1 MKQYFVGRAARRKLV
16 VLALAMILCSGC
28 AEQVAGPAATP
39 SPTIALPPTRPSP
52 SPAAP
57 AAPTPLPPSATPPP
71 AAPPSATPPSAVP
84 PSATLPPSATPPA
97 GSAAATPTIVPA
109 PFAYLWP
116 AYLPPNMRISPSETR
131 VAREGEVAED
141 GTGFFILTFTDG
153 AGKLVLG
160 GGATE
165 TLPLTGEQRSLTV
178 GGRAA
183 TLTTKGEQRQLVFV
197 VATGRLF
204 VYSSQL
210 SEEELLRVAESLQP
224 ISVQD
229 LRALAGVA

>member
-1 MKQYFVGRAARRKLV
+1 
-16 VLALAMILCSGC
+16 
-28 AEQVAGPAATP
+28 
-39 SPTIALPPTRPSP
+39 
-52 SPAAP
+52 
-57 AAPTPLPPSATPPP
+57 
-71 AAPPSATPPSAVP
+71 
-84 PSATLPPSATPPA
+84 
-97 GSAAATPTIVPA
+97 VPA

-153 AGKLVLG
+153 VGKLVIG

-178 GGRAA
+178 GGRDA

-197 VATGRLF
+197 VAAGRLF
-204 VYSSQL
+204 IYSSQL